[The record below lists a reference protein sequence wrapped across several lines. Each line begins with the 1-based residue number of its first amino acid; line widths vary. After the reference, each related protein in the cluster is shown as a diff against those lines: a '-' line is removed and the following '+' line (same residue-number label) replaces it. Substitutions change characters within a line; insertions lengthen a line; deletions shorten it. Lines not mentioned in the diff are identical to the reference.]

1 MNLKFYKKS
10 YMEKYDVVVVGSGN
24 AALCAALSARDNGAK
39 KVLIIEKEN
48 IRLVGEKDGG
58 RVCNMERRLMR

>member
-24 AALCAALSARDNGAK
+24 AALCAALSARDNGILNFFRNKAK
-39 KVLIIEKEN
+39 I
-48 IRLVGEKDGG
+48 
-58 RVCNMERRLMR
+58 